1 MISLHTRQKVIIMS
15 DKNFFIMLADLPL
28 AGSSVKTLKKP
39 DVMVNDGVFLH
50 DVKEKYEMLLTVDK
64 KAEDPGE
71 YSPCDI
77 HGPSRTLMF
86 SKQFIEILAA
96 LGVDN
101 IQYLDADVTYEPTGE
116 KVLYK
121 VANVVGILSG
131 LDLEQSNIILSTQGN
146 VLSINTM
153 RFDESKLDGHKIFRL
168 QEDIMLLVVH
178 RSIKEA
184 VENAGLTG
192 FMFLTDDEYEPGM
205 I

>member
-1 MISLHTRQKVIIMS
+1 MS
-15 DKNFFIMLADLPL
+15 DKNFFIMLADPPW
-28 AGSSVKTLKKP
+28 AGPSVKILKKH

-64 KAEDPGE
+64 KAKNPTEFP
-71 YSPCDI
+71 PCDI

-86 SKQFIEILAA
+86 SQRFIEILDT

-116 KVLYK
+116 KLSYK
-121 VANVVGILSG
+121 VANVVGIFSG
-131 LDLEQSNIILSTQGN
+131 LDMEQSDVILSSQGN
-146 VLSINTM
+146 VLSIEKM
-153 RFDESKLDGHKIFRL
+153 RFDDSKLDGHKIFRL
-168 QEDIMLLVVH
+168 YEDIMLLIVH

-192 FMFLTDDEYEPGM
+192 LMFVTDEEYEPGM

>member
-1 MISLHTRQKVIIMS
+1 MS
-15 DKNFFIMLADLPL
+15 DKNFFIMLPDPPW
-28 AGSSVKTLKKP
+28 AGPTVKALQRP

-50 DVKEKYEMLLTVDK
+50 DVKQKYEMLLTVDK
-64 KAEDPGE
+64 KAKDPAE
-71 YSPCDI
+71 YPPCDI

-86 SKQFIEILAA
+86 SKRFIAILAA

-131 LDLEQSNIILSTQGN
+131 LDMGQSDV
-146 VLSINTM
+146 VLSSEDNILDIETM
-153 RFDESKLDGHKIFRL
+153 CFDENKLDGHKIFRL
-168 QEDIMLLVVH
+168 QEHIQLLVVH

-192 FMFLTDDEYEPGM
+192 FMFLTDNEYEPGM